1 MIKRVD
7 RYIGKAAVLGILF
20 VWISMTLLL
29 MMLTLLGELRDST
42 AAYDTSD
49 VLWYVLQTGPRTAYE
64 VFPISALLGSLLGIG
79 GLASGNELV
88 AFRTAGVARLRLAAA
103 GLAGVMLFTLPV
115 MAVGEWIVP
124 GVEQQARAFRI
135 SQLAGQLIIG
145 GPTGMWMRD
154 GDEIVN
160 IRRPLMTVGRRGQSI
175 SFQDIEIYAFD
186 TSENLQQVT
195 RAKGAFFNADR
206 WTLEGV
212 TEVDIGPDRV
222 TTSRLAQRPW
232 RTSVKPGLLES
243 AVSRPSY
250 LSLRV
255 LWEQIHYLERNG
267 LNDSLYRSAFWEKI
281 VYPLT
286 VLALVLAGMPLVFG
300 TARFMNLGMRLFVGM
315 ALGGV
320 FLLINGTA
328 QNLAAA
334 YSLPIALSTVT
345 PSYLLAVFSIMLLRR
360 SS

>member
-7 RYIGKAAVLGILF
+7 RYIGRVAALGIVF
-20 VWISMTLLL
+20 VWFSMTLLL
-29 MMLTLLGELRDST
+29 MMFTLLGELRDST
-42 AAYDTSD
+42 AGYDTSD

-79 GLASGNELV
+79 ALAGANELV
-88 AFRTAGVARLRLAAA
+88 AFRTSGVSRLRLAAA
-103 GLAGVMLFTLPV
+103 GLAGVLLFTIPV
-115 MAVGEWIVP
+115 MGIGEWIVP
-124 GVEQQARAFRI
+124 GIEQQARAFRI

-160 IRRPLMTVGRRGQSI
+160 IRRPLMTVGRSGQSI
-175 SFQDIEIYAFD
+175 SFQDIEIYAFGP
-186 TSENLQQVT
+186 SEKLQQVT
-195 RAKGAFFNADR
+195 RARRAYFDDER

-212 TEVDIGPDRV
+212 AEVDIGPDRV
-222 TTSRLAQRPW
+222 TTSRLKQRPW
-232 RTSVKPGLLES
+232 HTSVKPGLLAS

-255 LWEQIHYLERNG
+255 LWEQLHYLERNG
-267 LNDSLYRSAFWEKI
+267 LDDSLYLSAFWEKI

-286 VLALVLAGMPLVFG
+286 VVALVLAGMPLVFG
-300 TARFMNLGMRLFVGM
+300 SARFMNLGMRLFAGM

-345 PSYLLAVFSIMLLRR
+345 PSFLLAALAVLSLRR
-360 SS
+360 SI